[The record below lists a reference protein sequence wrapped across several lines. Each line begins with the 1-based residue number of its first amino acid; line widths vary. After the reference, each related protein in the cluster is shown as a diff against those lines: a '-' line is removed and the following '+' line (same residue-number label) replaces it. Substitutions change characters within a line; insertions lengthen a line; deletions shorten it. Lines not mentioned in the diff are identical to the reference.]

1 MKWTIVGFYPKLQL
15 PYGAYI
21 GADTA
26 QEAVESCLLNA
37 RKNWPPEQQVV
48 ITAVVQE
55 GGLLHKFGLLS
66 SRKGA
71 TVKTALLP
79 ESALSRRLKVRK
91 ALRVLKELRVLKKK
105 AKRELEK
112 MRIKALKPV

>member
-26 QEAVESCLLNA
+26 EEAVESVLSNA

-48 ITAVVQE
+48 ITAAVYV
-55 GGLLHKFGLLS
+55 GGVIHEFGGLLS
-66 SRKGA
+66 SQKGE
-71 TVKTALLP
+71 TVETALLP
-79 ESALSRRLKVRK
+79 ESAVS
-91 ALRVLKELRVLKKK
+91 LRLKKK
-105 AKRELEK
+105 AERQLDEMRKTPLEP
-112 MRIKALKPV
+112 I